1 VNLARLSLG
10 QVALTCVIGDL
21 CNLVNGIRF
30 GVGWCVFVCVCV
42 CSKGSHP
49 LFLIQGNAALQR
61 FQEGKKKNLAQAGQM
76 FTEQT

>member
-1 VNLARLSLG
+1 MNLARLSLG

-30 GVGWCVFVCVCV
+30 GVCSCVCV

-49 LFLIQGNAALQR
+49 LFLIQRNAALQR
-61 FQEGKKKNLAQAGQM
+61 FREGKKKNLAQAGQM